1 MEALQFVFKDFEP
14 ANVQVL
20 IILKEPVQAT
30 MFMGRKKAVMKLAI
44 RVDESDKLKKL
55 LEFCGCL

>member
-14 ANVQVL
+14 VNAQVL

-30 MFMGRKKAVMKLAI
+30 MFMGKKKAVMKLAI
-44 RVDESDKLKKL
+44 RVDEPDKLKKL
-55 LEFCGCL
+55 LRSCGCV